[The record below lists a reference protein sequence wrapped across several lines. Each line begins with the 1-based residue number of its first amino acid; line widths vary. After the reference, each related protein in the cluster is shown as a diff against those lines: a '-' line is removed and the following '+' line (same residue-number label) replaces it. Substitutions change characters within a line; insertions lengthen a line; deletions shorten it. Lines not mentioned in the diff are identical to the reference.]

1 VALAGALLLAL
12 ASPAQARLWDLTLTG
27 TVGSSPFQIPLQVDL
42 ADPVGSATVLVSG
55 IPVTVSHTADSF
67 SLSASIT
74 LSRGCLVTVFLS
86 GQAPVAAV
94 GGSSTA
100 SGALSGGMVESC
112 SAGAEP
118 VLVGY
123 QTYYIV
129 LGESY
134 FLYQVPV
141 YAPGAGSTVVTSQS
155 IAGSFAAASAGVVPA
170 AEPQAVAGAVTL
182 RTPFGSAALT
192 PGADLSPGGL
202 VQTGPDGTATI
213 AFRDASQLVVSPNSL
228 LVLPPLPTPTSVPS
242 LVGLVRGQARITTP
256 VPGGGATHPG
266 IQTPTVTVRPAGTDF
281 SVDYAQ
287 PVTTGTATVT
297 VQQGLAEV
305 EDRRGQR
312 FAVAAGQQR
321 TFVDSVPRV
330 ITILPMQQG
339 AVLPGRTNTFLWTRY
354 PGSAAYLIEYTL
366 DPFGFADPNATAP
379 QQPVNTL
386 FIRPGLF
393 TEAQG
398 LVELALPLST
408 GLAAPGTRV
417 FWRVFPTDA
426 AGAVVP
432 GARASE
438 PATLI
443 IQ

>member
-12 ASPAQARLWDLTLTG
+12 ASPPAAQARVWDLTLTG

-74 LSRGCLVTVFLS
+74 LSRGCLVTVFFS
-86 GQAPVAAV
+86 GQAPVAS
-94 GGSSTA
+94 GTGNSLA
-100 SGALSGGMVESC
+100 SGPLSGAMVESC
-112 SAGAEP
+112 ASAGEP
-118 VLVGY
+118 VLLGTVV
-123 QTYYIV
+123 YY
-129 LGESY
+129 LGDSEIL
-134 FLYQVPV
+134 FPV
-141 YAPGAGSTVVTSQS
+141 YGPGPGQVVVLNTA
-155 IAGSFAAASAGVVPA
+155 IGGTFSAQAEGVVPA
-170 AEPQAVAGAVTL
+170 AEPQAVSGAVTL
-182 RTPFGSAALT
+182 RTPFGSAALA

-213 AFRDASQLVVSPNSL
+213 VFRDASQLVISPNSL
-228 LVLPPLPTPTSVPS
+228 VVLPPLPTPTSVPS
-242 LVGLVRGQARITTP
+242 LVDLVRGRARITTP
-256 VPGGGATHPG
+256 VPDGGATHPG
-266 IQTPTVTVRPAGTDF
+266 IQTPNVTVRPAGTDF

-297 VQQGLAEV
+297 VQQGVAEV
-305 EDRRGQR
+305 EDRLGQR

-330 ITILPMQQG
+330 ITILPMEQG

-366 DPFGFADPNATAP
+366 SPFGFADPNGTAP
-379 QQPVNTL
+379 EQPINTL

-393 TEAQG
+393 TEAQN

-417 FWRVFPTDA
+417 VWRVFPTDA

-438 PATLI
+438 PATLFI
-443 IQ
+443 R